1 MNQTLKKGAM
11 MVLKVMG
18 TFVVTSLG
26 TYTGN
31 LLWERTK
38 EPLCRGIDDVV
49 DILFPKKKE
58 NEVQPK
64 DTESN
69 EQSN

>member
-1 MNQTLKKGAM
+1 MKQTLKKGAI

-26 TYTGN
+26 TYAGN

-38 EPLCRGIDDVV
+38 EPLCRGIDNMV
-49 DILFPKKKE
+49 DTLFPKKKE
-58 NEVQPK
+58 NEVQPEEEK
-64 DTESN
+64 S
-69 EQSN
+69 

>member
-1 MNQTLKKGAM
+1 MNQALKKGAI
-11 MVLKVMG
+11 MVLRVMG

-26 TYTGN
+26 TYAGN

-49 DILFPKKKE
+49 DTLFPKKKK
-58 NEVQPK
+58 NEVLPEEEK
-64 DTESN
+64 S
-69 EQSN
+69 